1 MVVTGGMYLPRR
13 PALLFSSAQAGG
25 VEMWSYTAQVVTGVV
40 VLVLYAGLMLF
51 AASAYVRR
59 ANARWLT
66 AHQDALR
73 GRVTIETSDPGLPAE
88 AKFAGVAI
96 NLLVPPAADGSR
108 DGDRGR
114 GTWWSPGGWIG
125 SHEIAEWVRL
135 HEAQRLE
142 VWRLPDS
149 AVRARFARAMGQLE
163 ELSPI
168 RQNAWQGRWTDLQA
182 ASEVAGDDDESM
194 RRTWRAE
201 LSQLLAELFN
211 ARDSTYNQLVS
222 LYGKAGWLVLAAYL
236 PVMALLTA
244 GYGAILLAG
253 FLGGLISR
261 MQRVV
266 YGPGR
271 PTAYGTS
278 WVPLFVA
285 PLLGALAAWAGLHLL
300 TLLQAVGIVDLSS
313 IISADETFRDIPP
326 VPVLGLA
333 VLLGFSER
341 FFNQL
346 GDQAEKVIAGDADRG
361 SAAAAGSP
369 TPSFRQR
376 PGGGDGQRQ
385 APDTERRAEETT
397 RTSDAAS
404 GDSRKTEGVG

>member
-1 MVVTGGMYLPRR
+1 
-13 PALLFSSAQAGG
+13 
-25 VEMWSYTAQVVTGVV
+25 MWSYTAQVVTGLV
-40 VLVLYAGLMLF
+40 VLAVYAGLMLF

-59 ANARWLT
+59 ANARWLS

-73 GRVTIETSDPGLPAE
+73 GRVRVEASESGLPRE
-88 AKFAGVAI
+88 ASFAATAI
-96 NLLVPPAADGSR
+96 NFLVPPPEGAPQDGGHPPGDGDRQDGRRPRRKSNRR

-114 GTWWSPGGWIG
+114 GNLWSPAGWIG

-142 VWRLPDS
+142 VWRLTDS
-149 AVRARFARAMGQLE
+149 AVQARFARAMGQVQ

-182 ASEVAGDDDESM
+182 ASETAGDDEPM
-194 RRTWRAE
+194 RRRWRAE
-201 LSQLLAELFN
+201 LSELLAELFN

-236 PVMALLTA
+236 PVVALLIA

-253 FLGGLISR
+253 FLGGLVSR

-266 YGPGR
+266 YGQGR

-300 TLLQAVGIVDLSS
+300 SLLQAVGIVDLSS
-313 IISADETFRDIPP
+313 MIGAGETFRDVAP
-326 VPVLGLA
+326 VSVLGLA

-376 PGGGDGQRQ
+376 QGPDRQGQSSV
-385 APDTERRAEETT
+385 AKPPAEESSL
-397 RTSDAAS
+397 SDAAT
-404 GDSRKTEGVG
+404 GDSPS

>member
-1 MVVTGGMYLPRR
+1 
-13 PALLFSSAQAGG
+13 
-25 VEMWSYTAQVVTGVV
+25 MWSYSAQVVTGLV
-40 VLVLYAGLMLF
+40 VLAVYAGLMLF

-73 GRVTIETSDPGLPAE
+73 GRVAIKASAPELPEE
-88 AKFAGVAI
+88 ARFADLAI
-96 NLLVPPAADGSR
+96 QLLVPPGSGDGE
-108 DGDRGR
+108 RGN
-114 GTWWSPGGWIG
+114 WWSPASWIG
-125 SHEIAEWVRL
+125 SCEIAEWVRL

-149 AVRARFARAMGQLE
+149 AVQARFARAMGQLE

-182 ASEVAGDDDESM
+182 ATEVAGDVDEHI
-194 RRTWRAE
+194 RRRWRAE

-236 PVMALLTA
+236 PVAALLFA

-266 YGPGR
+266 YGQGR

-285 PLLGALAAWAGLHLL
+285 PLLGALAAWAGLHLI
-300 TLLQAVGIVDLSS
+300 TLLQAVNVVDLSS
-313 IISADETFRDIPP
+313 IISADETFREVPA

-346 GDQAEKVIAGDADRG
+346 GDQAEKVIAGEPDRG
-361 SAAAAGSP
+361 SAAAAGST

-376 PGGGDGQRQ
+376 PGVDGQRKSVETQ
-385 APDTERRAEETT
+385 EQPPVTDRPGEEP
-397 RTSDAAS
+397 SPAAGLAADDS
-404 GDSRKTEGVG
+404 GR

>member
-1 MVVTGGMYLPRR
+1 
-13 PALLFSSAQAGG
+13 
-25 VEMWSYTAQVVTGVV
+25 MWSYTAQVVTGLV
-40 VLVLYAGLMLF
+40 VLALYAGLMLF

-59 ANARWLT
+59 TNARWLT

-73 GRVTIETSDPGLPAE
+73 GRVTIEASDPGLPAE

-96 NLLVPPAADGSR
+96 DLLVPPADSDRR
-108 DGDRGR
+108 DGNRGE
-114 GTWWSPGGWIG
+114 GNWWSPAGWIG

-149 AVRARFARAMGQLE
+149 AVRARFARAMGQVE

-182 ASEVAGDDDESM
+182 ASEVAGDEDESM

-211 ARDSTYNQLVS
+211 ARDSMYNQLVS

-236 PVMALLTA
+236 PVVALLIA
-244 GYGAILLAG
+244 GYGSILLAG

-266 YGPGR
+266 YGQGR

-313 IISADETFRDIPP
+313 IIGAAETFRDIPA

-369 TPSFRQR
+369 TQSFRQR
-376 PGGGDGQRQ
+376 QGGDGQRQ
-385 APDTERRAEETT
+385 APVSERPAEEPT
-397 RTSDAAS
+397 RIPDAAAD
-404 GDSRKTEGVG
+404 DSRD